1 MSPPDTLVGF
11 SPFAPGRRTKRGLSW
26 WARAWVEAMEE
37 ASLDPG
43 RLARGRT
50 YANAGHVGP
59 IAVSPGRI
67 AAAVQGSRRT
77 PYRTQLT
84 VQTLTDAQ
92 WDAFLDQV
100 AGHAGHLAA
109 LLDRTASPDERMAP
123 ELVEAA
129 ADVGVPLLP
138 GQLDLDPDCSCPDW
152 GHPCKHAAA
161 LCYQTGWLLDS
172 DPFVL
177 LLMRGRGEDALM
189 TELGERNARHARPTT
204 TTAGPTSAAAAPRP
218 TGTPARAA
226 YAQVVMALPEPP
238 GAPDQRSAPLVVPA
252 APGISPDDLALVVAD
267 AAARARELLALRDP
281 RPALTEREDAA
292 RLAAEL
298 IAGDRVDRL
307 ATERSLL
314 LAGTAWA
321 QGGRA
326 ALEVLDRSWTPPKA
340 EQARARADVADA
352 WDDDPPT
359 LQAWRNRWT
368 LTVPG
373 GRAQLRLGRDGRWY
387 PYREIAGQ
395 WWPDGEPNLDP
406 VAVLGQLLAP

>member
-1 MSPPDTLVGF
+1 MSPPDPVVGF
-11 SPFAPGRRTKRGLSW
+11 APFAPGRRTKRGLSW

-59 IAVSPGRI
+59 IAVSPGLI

-77 PYRTQLT
+77 PYRTQLS

-109 LLDRTASPDERMAP
+109 LLDRSASPDERMAP

-138 GQLDLDPDCSCPDW
+138 GLLDLDPDCSCPDW

-177 LLMRGRGEDALM
+177 LLMRGHGEDALM
-189 TELGERNARHARPTT
+189 TELGERNARHAQPGSATV
-204 TTAGPTSAAAAPRP
+204 AAAAPRP

-226 YAQVVMALPEPP
+226 YAQPAKALPDPP
-238 GAPDQRSAPLVVPA
+238 GAPDRRSTPLVVPV
-252 APGISPDDLALVVAD
+252 APGISPEDLALVVAD
-267 AAARARELLALRDP
+267 AAVRARELLTQREP

-292 RLAAEL
+292 RLAAVL
-298 IAGDRVDRL
+298 IATDRVDRL
-307 ATERSLL
+307 ELATDRSLL
-314 LAGTAWA
+314 LAGAAWA
-321 QGGRA
+321 QGGRE
-326 ALEVLDRSWTPPKA
+326 ALAVLDQPWTPPKA
-340 EQARARADVADA
+340 ELARARAAVTAA

-368 LTVPG
+368 LHVPG
-373 GRAQLRLGRDGRWY
+373 GRAQLRLGREGRWY
-387 PYREIAGQ
+387 PYLEVAGQ
-395 WWPDGEPNLDP
+395 WWPDGEPDLDP
-406 VAVLGQLLAP
+406 VAVLGQLLAT